1 MGRTTLIGLAVILV
15 LAGIV
20 AFSSLFTVHQTQ
32 QAIVLQFGEPRQV
45 VRDAGL
51 HFKVPF
57 VQNVITIDKRILDL
71 DIQPEEVIASDQKR
85 LVVDAFARFRIVD
98 PLVFYQTVGNEA
110 VARSRLGTILQS
122 SLRRVLG
129 EESFEA
135 VVRDDRADLMTRIK
149 QSMNQEAEQFGIDVV
164 DVRIRRADLPEANS
178 QAIFRRM
185 QTEREREAAEFR
197 AQGQEIGQRIRA
209 NADRE
214 VTVTLAEATRNAE
227 IIRGE
232 GDACRNRVYAAAFGI
247 DPDFFAFYRSMQ
259 SYERAL
265 QEGETTAVLSPN
277 SEFFRF
283 FTDPNAA
290 AEVGA
295 PDSRGAQRA
304 VEILSQL
311 ENDQTLRSL
320 LCSELENVVPA
331 GAAGVEATEPGE
343 VLIPE
348 LPPVGIPVEEA
359 LPEPSE

>member
-1 MGRTTLIGLAVILV
+1 MGRTSLIGLAIVLA

-20 AFSSLFTVHQTQ
+20 AFNALFTVHQTQ
-32 QAIVLQFGEPRQV
+32 QALVLQFGEPRQV

-57 VQNVITIDKRILDL
+57 LQNVITLDKRILDL

-85 LVVDAFARFRIVD
+85 LVVDAFARFRIED
-98 PLVFYQTVGNEA
+98 PLRFYQTVGNEA

-122 SLRRVLG
+122 SLRQVLG

-135 VVRDDRADLMTRIK
+135 VVRDDRAELMQRIEL
-149 QSMNQEAEQFGIDVV
+149 SMNREAEQFGINVV

-209 NADRE
+209 NADRG
-214 VTVTLAEATRNAE
+214 VTVTLAESTRNAE

-232 GDACRNRVYAAAFGI
+232 GDACRNRIYAAAFGI

-259 SYERAL
+259 SYQRAL
-265 QEGETTAVLSPN
+265 QSGETTAVLSPN

-283 FTDPNAA
+283 FTDPNAS

-295 PDSRGAQRA
+295 PVSRGSARA

-311 ENDQTLRSL
+311 EGDETLRSL
-320 LCSELENVVPA
+320 LCKELEIVIPT
-331 GAAGVEATEPGE
+331 GADAVEAGDI
-343 VLIPE
+343 L
-348 LPPVGIPVEEA
+348 
-359 LPEPSE
+359 LPEVPPMNLPLDEASPAE